1 MHVLVFCFLSFQV
14 CLFTQKIEARRCHDR
29 IRGENFIWL
38 GKRLHRKQTVKSDG
52 NNLDQPKFSLYMWR
66 LQSSFI
72 VWCGGGWLVTS
83 LSELFLL
90 FLIQTGYKLKSTSTT
105 AAANPVESRLDTI
118 QWIHTVLRQF
128 EYITISSKNWLTT
141 VNILASLGKH
151 LHPPHNIAIVYS

>member
-118 QWIHTVLRQF
+118 QWIHTILRQF
-128 EYITISSKNWLTT
+128 EFFTISSKIDWQKWTYWPARL
-141 VNILASLGKH
+141 NICT
-151 LHPPHNIAIVYS
+151 HPNIGDVYS

>member
-66 LQSSFI
+66 LQSYFI
-72 VWCGGGWLVTS
+72 IWCGGGS
-83 LSELFLL
+83 LSELFIL
-90 FLIQTGYKLKSTSTT
+90 FLIQTGYLWNSMSTT

-118 QWIHTVLRQF
+118 QWIHTILRQF
-128 EYITISSKNWLTT
+128 EFFTISSKIDWQKLTYWPARL
-141 VNILASLGKH
+141 NICT
-151 LHPPHNIAIVYS
+151 HPNIGNVYS